1 LTAVRARCS
10 RCRSSVAL
18 LAGVVLL
25 AAGCGGTKADPAADA
40 NRALLDRMP
49 VYPGASAPK
58 TTTSGTSAGEF
69 AARDWTLPATAK
81 ADPVIAWY
89 EQRLPAAGWKITGKS
104 FETLRATRG
113 RASLSVGVRGHTL
126 EAVGNSEGA

>member
-1 LTAVRARCS
+1 M
-10 RCRSSVAL
+10 
-18 LAGVVLL
+18 LAGLVLL
-25 AAGCGGTKADPAADA
+25 AGCGGTKADPAADA

-58 TTTSGTSAGEF
+58 TTTSGTKAGQF
-69 AARDWTLPATAK
+69 AARDWRLPATAR
-81 ADPVIAWY
+81 AETVIAWY

-104 FETLRATRG
+104 FETLRAIRG
-113 RASLSVGVRGHTL
+113 HTSLSVGVRGHTL